1 MLPTRMR
8 AALLMGLGGE
18 EQIDVRDDVAVPP
31 VARGQ
36 VLVRIRAAAVN
47 NTDLNLRTGWYS
59 KDAQSAADAV
69 DDAGWTGDSL
79 AFPRIQGA
87 DGCGEIAAVGPGGDA
102 GRIGERV
109 LIDPI
114 LRDTAGTRAGTRY
127 FGSDC
132 DGAFAEFASVP
143 DVNAVPVHSGLSHA
157 ELASFPCSYTA
168 AENMLTRAMVA
179 AGETVLVTG
188 ASGGVGSAAVQLV
201 RRRNARVIAIAAPAK
216 AAAIRAI
223 GAERVIGRD
232 ANLVNELGADS
243 LDAIIDVSGGPMF
256 SQFLE
261 VLRPGGRY
269 ATAGAIAGARVSLD
283 LRSLYLKDLTLYGC
297 TIPEPGIFTR
307 LVGYIERGEIRA
319 LVSATYPLEQIVEAQ
334 RAFAA
339 KGHVGKIVIVL

>member
-8 AALLMGLGGE
+8 AALLKGLGGE
-18 EQIDVRDDVAVPP
+18 EQIEVRDDVAVPP
-31 VARGQ
+31 LAAGR

-59 KDAQSAADAV
+59 KEARSAADAV
-69 DDAGWTGDSL
+69 DDAGWMGNSL

-114 LRDTAGTRAGTRY
+114 LRDPAGTRAGTRY

-132 DGAFAEFASVP
+132 DGAFAEYASVP
-143 DVNAVPVHSGLSHA
+143 AANAVAVRSGLSDA

-168 AENMLTRAMVA
+168 AENMLTRAKVA

-188 ASGGVGSAAVQLV
+188 ASGGVGSAAVQLA
-201 RRRNARVIAIAAPAK
+201 RRRGARVIAIAAPAK
-216 AAAIRAI
+216 AAAIRAV
-223 GAERVIGRD
+223 GAERVVGRD
-232 ANLVNELGADS
+232 ASLARELGADS

-256 SQFLE
+256 PQFFG

-269 ATAGAIAGARVSLD
+269 ATAGAIAGAHVNLD

-297 TIPEPGIFTR
+297 TIPDAGIFAR

-319 LVSATYPLEQIVEAQ
+319 LVSATYPLERIVDAQ

-339 KGHVGKIVIVL
+339 KDHVGKIVVVL